1 MKLLVKEKNKRNKEF
16 LLVGALLIAFLIRL
30 IHGTSY
36 GFSNDELSALA
47 RIRYSTF
54 NELIYKGVAVDFHP
68 ALVQVFLYF
77 WAKVFGTSLL
87 AVRLP
92 FILAGTVSIW
102 VTYKAGITWFNRT
115 SGAIAGVFIAFL
127 GYTIMYSEIAR
138 PYSFGMLFSAL
149 TLYYWGIIFIRKKQS
164 WRNFMLFGVW
174 VLLSMYTHY
183 YSFFV
188 SGLMFGSGIFFLNR
202 SSFKKYIVAA
212 LLIILLYLPFLP
224 VFMEQVSRGGIG
236 GPDGWLG
243 KPTSD
248 WLWLYTQHVFNN
260 SYLLLLIAAF
270 GIIISTLT
278 IFKIRFY
285 KALLLPS
292 WFFISF
298 LFGYLYSLQVNPI
311 LQFSVLIF
319 CLPGLILYIAFGL
332 TSLNKVLPPFLT
344 ILMIGLF
351 VFATTDRSGFF
362 KKQLFSP
369 FQEPANDFKEWASE
383 IPQSQTFSIIDV
395 FDPYYINYYLTET
408 NLRPNAFLLDDP
420 ETWSSF
426 IKVLNDP
433 DIEYFIYGWSAK
445 LPYPEIY
452 TAINQSFPYILD
464 DRFYFNSRMTLY
476 ARNNHNKSDL
486 IPENIFYSKSKSI
499 ENADQNMMPDMEYGA
514 SLNLENIILPDSI
527 PLKIEATVALSSIDS
542 LGGVLVIDAL
552 FDDDQKLWRG
562 KNLSLFE
569 NSDSVYYAYT
579 TMALPDN
586 TKEIKKLKIFVW
598 NNKKEKIK
606 VLNVRVQIKEHLN
619 RRVYDTYITK

>member
-1 MKLLVKEKNKRNKEF
+1 
-16 LLVGALLIAFLIRL
+16 
-30 IHGTSY
+30 
-36 GFSNDELSALA
+36 
-47 RIRYSTF
+47 
-54 NELIYKGVAVDFHP
+54 
-68 ALVQVFLYF
+68 
-77 WAKVFGTSLL
+77 
-87 AVRLP
+87 
-92 FILAGTVSIW
+92 
-102 VTYKAGITWFNRT
+102 
-115 SGAIAGVFIAFL
+115 
-127 GYTIMYSEIAR
+127 
-138 PYSFGMLFSAL
+138 
-149 TLYYWGIIFIRKKQS
+149 
-164 WRNFMLFGVW
+164 
-174 VLLSMYTHY
+174 
-183 YSFFV
+183 
-188 SGLMFGSGIFFLNR
+188 
-202 SSFKKYIVAA
+202 
-212 LLIILLYLPFLP
+212 
-224 VFMEQVSRGGIG
+224 
-236 GPDGWLG
+236 
-243 KPTSD
+243 
-248 WLWLYTQHVFNN
+248 
-260 SYLLLLIAAF
+260 
-270 GIIISTLT
+270 
-278 IFKIRFY
+278 
-285 KALLLPS
+285 
-292 WFFISF
+292 
-298 LFGYLYSLQVNPI
+298 
-311 LQFSVLIF
+311 
-319 CLPGLILYIAFGL
+319 
-332 TSLNKVLPPFLT
+332 
-344 ILMIGLF
+344 MIGLF

-433 DIEYFIYGWSAK
+433 DNEYFIYGWSAK

-476 ARNNHNKSDL
+476 ARNNHNKSGL